1 MDFLEN
7 KIFRIGHMGENCYD
21 EKIYLT
27 LKSLDMAF
35 EKLGFVKYKK
45 LHRIYAELD

>member
-1 MDFLEN
+1 
-7 KIFRIGHMGENCYD
+7 MGENCYD

-35 EKLGFVKYKK
+35 EKLGSAKHKK
-45 LHRIYAELD
+45 LHKAYAELD